1 MILNSILSVFSTV
14 FKKKGILPLALVIAL
29 GLPLQ
34 GVSQIIP
41 TFEFDLFNIK
51 AKSGQ
56 SHLEVFTRVPF
67 SSLQFTEQQNSYFA
81 QYEILAEVFELDKKG
96 RQKAVVLS
104 KIWER
109 SKEID
114 AFNNTQS
121 DTLADVSTQTL
132 RELKPGSYAMEM
144 QLEDRNSGATFL
156 RKQKFEIKT
165 FNKATEISGLLFADD
180 FEPSTRKL
188 TPNIASA
195 IGSDKDE
202 IVLFYEIYSDRRKPV
217 KVSYQ
222 IYNKNVHT
230 KPSFK
235 SVLPFSNK
243 DKEDIDYEYES
254 TETVNL
260 DSGENEATRELDL
273 SKLKVGEYV
282 VRVQVSDIDDNIL
295 CTSKKDLS
303 IQWTGLEDQIADI
316 AGSVDQLKYIAKSS
330 EIKEINRAPNM
341 QERSRLFRAFWSRR
355 DPTPGTPRNERMEEY
370 YYRIKF
376 ANDRYSRFGD
386 GWETDLG
393 QVFILYG
400 EPDYIQRY
408 PYSYG
413 SSKPY
418 QVWSYYS
425 IGRRFVFI
433 DRTGVG
439 DYELLVPIWD
449 ERTRM
454 R

>member
-1 MILNSILSVFSTV
+1 MILKSLQSVCKAILG
-14 FKKKGILPLALVIAL
+14 KMEALPLLLVLTFGSPLIA
-29 GLPLQ
+29 
-34 GVSQIIP
+34 VSQIIP
-41 TFEFDLFNIK
+41 TFEFDLFNV
-51 AKSGQ
+51 KSSNGE

-67 SSLQFTEQQNSYFA
+67 SSLQFTEQQNSFFS
-81 QYEILAEVFELDKKG
+81 QYEILAEVFEIDEKG
-96 RQKAVVLS
+96 RQRAVVLS

-109 SKEID
+109 SKKID
-114 AFNNTQS
+114 SFRNTQS
-121 DTLADVSTQTL
+121 DTLADLSTQTL
-132 RELKPGSYAMEM
+132 KDLSPGSYAMEM

-156 RKQKFEIKT
+156 RKQKFEIKA
-165 FNKATEISGLLFADD
+165 FNKATELSGLLFADD
-180 FEPSTRKL
+180 FDASTGKL

-195 IGSDKDE
+195 IGSDKDDL
-202 IVLFYEIYSDRRKPV
+202 VLFYEIYSDRRKPV

-222 IYNKNVHT
+222 IYNKKVNA

-235 SVLPFSNK
+235 SVLPFRSKK
-243 DKEDIDYEYES
+243 DDMVFEYES

-260 DSGENEATRELDL
+260 DSGENEATRDLDL
-273 SKLKVGEYV
+273 SKLKIGEYV
-282 VRVQVSDIDDNIL
+282 VRVQVKDIDDNIL
-295 CTSKKDLS
+295 SSSAKDLS

-316 AGSVDQLKYIAKSS
+316 AGSVNQLKYIAKSS
-330 EIKEINRAPNM
+330 EIREINRAPNM
-341 QERSRLFRAFWSRR
+341 QERSRLFRAFWNRR

-439 DYELLVPIWD
+439 DYQLLVPIWD